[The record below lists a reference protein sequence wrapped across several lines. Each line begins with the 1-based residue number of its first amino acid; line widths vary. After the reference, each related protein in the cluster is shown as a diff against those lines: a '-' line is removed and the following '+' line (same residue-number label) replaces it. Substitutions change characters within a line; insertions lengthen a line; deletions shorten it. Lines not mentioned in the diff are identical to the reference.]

1 MTRHLLDTSILS
13 DLIRNPQG
21 PIERRIRTV
30 GENLIC
36 TSIVVAAEL
45 RYGATKRGSKQLTA
59 QVEAVLDAMEIAPI
73 ETPTDHVYG
82 KSRADLETA
91 GTPIGGNDLLIAAQ
105 AVALGVTVVT
115 DKVSEFERIEGLAGE
130 NWLDERRDSKA

>member
-91 GTPIGGNDLLIAAQ
+91 GTPIGGNDLLIA
-105 AVALGVTVVT
+105 
-115 DKVSEFERIEGLAGE
+115 
-130 NWLDERRDSKA
+130 RRRYAR